1 MTKSSQVAEGE
12 KPWALAGAVLCFV
25 LFAMYMRYQAMVG
38 ANEEEVT
45 TVDEVRSVR
54 LERRCSVTQTYIG
67 KGDISLRGVMQK
79 EIMGML
85 DEEGSSVSEV
95 TSLKRSNSKIVKKLE
110 VRVIPRRRLLRLFM
124 VCGCWNLFLMR

>member
-1 MTKSSQVAEGE
+1 M
-12 KPWALAGAVLCFV
+12 
-25 LFAMYMRYQAMVG
+25 
-38 ANEEEVT
+38 
-45 TVDEVRSVR
+45 DEVRSVR